1 MDKMF
6 IDVIKR
12 RDAYKL
18 LYTFLM
24 ENGMLSTYC
33 RRVREYRLKCGD
45 TNIPTNCKDVLY
57 GVLERYLNSWEET
70 LEFFPARYIGAFRW
84 SDTPEG
90 HRFWSDLNSV
100 ESSMFRFLW
109 IEYSKIYIKQHSG
122 IFQKRDNIR

>member
-12 RDAYKL
+12 RDSYKL

-24 ENGMLSTYC
+24 ENCLLSTYC
-33 RRVREYRLKCGD
+33 RRVKEFRLRCGD

-57 GVLERYLNSWEET
+57 GVLERYLNTYEDT

-84 SDTPEG
+84 ADTPEG
-90 HRFWSDLNSV
+90 NDFWGRKHEKWLK
-100 ESSMFRFLW
+100 FLTNRK
-109 IEYSKIYIKQHSG
+109 ISKYTRIDRAKT
-122 IFQKRDNIR
+122 